1 MQGPGAACAGV
12 ATLPAFLPTLV
23 APPACCCPTPVPGP
37 HLRPFCCQTLR
48 EGTRPQTAGVLP
60 GEEVWGWADQ
70 RAGSSGGRVNPNCFH
85 PPAGKHFPWVEKNTS
100 SRDKKRGAQHQWGD
114 HVPHAGIPGGLS
126 DLHSRFW
133 SWEGVEGLI
142 ITLLSSTGSPGLA
155 RGAGCCFHTGW
166 VPPAWV
172 GITGAIVLGTWWIQ
186 RGWKE

>member
-1 MQGPGAACAGV
+1 MQHVLVWPLYLPSSLPWWPHQPAAAQPQFRGLTSGLSAARPCGKEPDPRPLGYSQVRRCGGGQIKGLDLLGAE
-12 ATLPAFLPTLV
+12 PTLT
-23 APPACCCPTPVPGP
+23 ASIPPPVS
-37 HLRPFCCQTLR
+37 T
-48 EGTRPQTAGVLP
+48 
-60 GEEVWGWADQ
+60 
-70 RAGSSGGRVNPNCFH
+70 S
-85 PPAGKHFPWVEKNTS
+85 PWVEKNTP

-142 ITLLSSTGSPGLA
+142 ITLLSSTGSPGLV

-186 RGWKE
+186 RGWEE